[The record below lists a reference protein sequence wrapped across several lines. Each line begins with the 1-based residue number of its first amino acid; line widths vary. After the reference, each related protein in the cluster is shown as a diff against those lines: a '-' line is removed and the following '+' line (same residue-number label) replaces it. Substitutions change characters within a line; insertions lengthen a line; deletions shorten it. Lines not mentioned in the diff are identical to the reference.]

1 MVTKKE
7 LPEGKLALFWVAG
20 SVLVLAGAWIA
31 GHLEWTVGVTP
42 ASYYGTLTL
51 ALILI
56 MIGSLAWIAVAIAV
70 AHHRY

>member
-7 LPEGKLALFWVAG
+7 LPEGKLALFWIAG
-20 SVLVLAGAWIA
+20 SVLVLAGVWIA
-31 GHLEWTVGVTP
+31 GHLEWTIGVTQ
-42 ASYYGTLTL
+42 ASYYGSL
-51 ALILI
+51 ALALLLI